1 MSWQIH
7 SCGCQ
12 GLDCVAHREA
22 VSSEGQR
29 SLCGHQGMG
38 EGHNWGI
45 NPRSY
50 IEEAAYLRT
59 MEDLESIS
67 PPSLIMRPHFLAV
80 P

>member
-22 VSSEGQR
+22 VSPEGQR
-29 SLCGHQGMG
+29 SPCGHQGTG
-38 EGHNWGI
+38 EGHDWGV
-45 NPRSY
+45 NPRSC
-50 IEEAAYLRT
+50 IKEQSRT

>member
-1 MSWQIH
+1 MSW
-7 SCGCQ
+7 
-12 GLDCVAHREA
+12 LDCVAHREA

-29 SLCGHQGMG
+29 SPCDHQGMG
-38 EGHNWGI
+38 EGQDWGVS
-45 NPRSY
+45 PRSY
-50 IEEAAYLRT
+50 IKEAACSRT